1 MLDAVDSG
9 GYGVLGLYAAQSPVA
24 VDPPRPADLVR
35 STPRETGAPGLP
47 QAPAAQ
53 SLAAPQTVGSAPVA
67 PSGSGESG
75 QETAGQN
82 YAGQG
87 EAQARQTSVAVSLY
101 AATAAAETPSA
112 SSEGSGK
119 SAVPDRVLRAYG
131 RSGQS
136 LAASRPGTAL
146 SVRA

>member
-9 GYGVLGLYAAQSPVA
+9 GYGVLGLYAAQFPVA
-24 VDPPRPADLVR
+24 ADPPRPADLVR
-35 STPRETGAPGLP
+35 STPQETGAPGLP
-47 QAPAAQ
+47 QPPAAQ
-53 SLAAPQTVGSAPVA
+53 ALAAGQTVGSAPVA
-67 PSGSGESG
+67 PSGPGENG
-75 QETAGQN
+75 QETAGRN

-87 EAQARQTSVAVSLY
+87 EAQARQTSVAVSLS
-101 AATAAAETPSA
+101 AATAASKTAFA

-136 LAASRPGTAL
+136 LAASRPGSML